1 MFGGQGEG
9 VWSGQGQLLADDFAV
24 FHAEDRYCLTLAVLS
39 GVNSALLLTD
49 FVVDCRGGAQD
60 VHILEEDAELAF
72 LMVL

>member
-39 GVNSALLLTD
+39 GVNRVLLPID
-49 FVVDCRGGAQD
+49 CVVDRRGGAQD
-60 VHILEEDAELAF
+60 IHP
-72 LMVL
+72 